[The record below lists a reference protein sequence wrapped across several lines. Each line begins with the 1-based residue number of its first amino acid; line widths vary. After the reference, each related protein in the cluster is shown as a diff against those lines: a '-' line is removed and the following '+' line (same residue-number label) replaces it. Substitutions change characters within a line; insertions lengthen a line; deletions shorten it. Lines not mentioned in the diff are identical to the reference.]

1 MDGTLYREKWMEH
14 SNSKQCPACG
24 EMIAMVARK
33 CKHCGEYLIK
43 CSSCF
48 QETAKGFDAC
58 HLCGAPPSKGKAPIL
73 ELTDVVSTDD
83 KPVKPES
90 LSPREDPNRN
100 KTLTAL
106 GINKKESGTLS
117 SSEQTHEKDFKRAI
131 ASTKSFVGSA
141 FLAWILYYIGFYLIG
156 LIVNIC
162 YLSSAS
168 RIKRETGVSPSG
180 KGCLSFL
187 LFTHFWLPL
196 ILIIFLLVFGA
207 QIGFDL
213 GKWLR
218 KLF

>member
-1 MDGTLYREKWMEH
+1 ME
-14 SNSKQCPACG
+14 NPNDKQCPACG
-24 EMIAMVARK
+24 ERIAMVARK
-33 CKHCGEYLIK
+33 CRYCGEYLVK

-58 HLCGAPPSKGKAPIL
+58 HHCDAPLLKGKDPIL
-73 ELTDVVSTDD
+73 ELTDIVSVDD
-83 KPVKPES
+83 TTADQKI
-90 LSPREDPNRN
+90 LSPQESPKKNEV
-100 KTLTAL
+100 LTAL
-106 GINKKESGTLS
+106 GITKKESSTLS
-117 SSEQTHEKDFKRAI
+117 SSDQTNEQNFKRAI

-141 FLAWILYYIGFYLIG
+141 FLAWILYYIGFYFIG

-168 RIKRETGVSPSG
+168 RIRRETGISPSG

-196 ILIIFLLVFGA
+196 ILILFLLIFGA

-218 KLF
+218 RYF